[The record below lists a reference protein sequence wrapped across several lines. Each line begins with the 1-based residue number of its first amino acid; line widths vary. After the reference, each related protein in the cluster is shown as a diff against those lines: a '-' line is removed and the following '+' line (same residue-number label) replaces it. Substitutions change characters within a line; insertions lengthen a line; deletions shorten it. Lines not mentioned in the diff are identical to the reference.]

1 MAYNNYFGANYT
13 PYQTAYT
20 TNYTGQNYQTQ
31 MPMQQNQPQPQ
42 PSGSIMTVF
51 VNTED
56 EVPGYPVAAGTTVL
70 LLCFPAEKFWL
81 KSTSTNGVPE
91 ALREFPFKEKTIAP
105 AQTNTNTVTRDEFN
119 ELSSKIDK
127 LIQDLGGAQN
137 G

>member
-1 MAYNNYFGANYT
+1 MTYNNNFGANYT
-13 PYQTAYT
+13 PYQTAY
-20 TNYTGQNYQTQ
+20 NYTGLNYQTQ

-105 AQTNTNTVTRDEFN
+105 AQTNMNAVTRDEFN